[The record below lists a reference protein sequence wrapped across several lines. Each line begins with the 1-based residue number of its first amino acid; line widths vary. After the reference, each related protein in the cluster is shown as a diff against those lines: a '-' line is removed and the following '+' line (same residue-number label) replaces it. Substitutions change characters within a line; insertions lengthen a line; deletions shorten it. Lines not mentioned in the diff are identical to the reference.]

1 MPSIVSRD
9 AQASRPAHRLLSPFD
24 WSSWSGPPH
33 PAMIRHRF
41 YGSTKNTVTVQ
52 VQKEDF
58 RSKGIGCC
66 QQTRIQ
72 DVKELEVPLQNNQDS
87 KISAVEFN
95 DTWTENFLQTTNT
108 NLWHAILSLPHEKL
122 CRKCLWYLKMVRKIS
137 GVNCARS
144 HFKYKV
150 SCKIN
155 IIFLTEHGLS
165 RYLIFDFILKFP
177 SPYYL
182 LAIKLFSIISYSM
195 ADN

>member
-95 DTWTENFLQTTNT
+95 DTWTENFLQTTKYKLMTCNFELT
-108 NLWHAILSLPHEKL
+108 PREIVQKMSLISQDGEKDFWCKL
-122 CRKCLWYLKMVRKIS
+122 C
-137 GVNCARS
+137 
-144 HFKYKV
+144 KV
-150 SCKIN
+150 TFQIQG
-155 IIFLTEHGLS
+155 FL
-165 RYLIFDFILKFP
+165 
-177 SPYYL
+177 
-182 LAIKLFSIISYSM
+182 
-195 ADN
+195 